1 MAHSTTHISR
11 RKKQQWPA
19 YLMAVLLALAVPGM
33 GMAAPDFPEQEEVCS
48 FDAGREVRR
57 GASALNF
64 PTPVA
69 SSMLVNGA
77 LVWTAGSSAVPT
89 VKPGDT
95 ITLRGTGFG
104 AGPDIDFSKIMIGN
118 SRILETDLKMY
129 KQTLDIIAQVNYETM
144 ITHSTWPKDVLSWT
158 DTQVQFKVPV
168 HASKGPIRLQVQK
181 RTGYLNSLLHP
192 GQPHNVID
200 AQTKRIANDLGLF
213 KHKCDVVSTLSAE
226 TRAIVP
232 INVTV
237 SNSSF
242 TNLVTQG
249 RKIFWSYDYN
259 IGLAHKMRNLDWA
272 KIFSY
277 KTTDPI
283 TREPA
288 DPLKLFGAYKT
299 VAGEVPAE
307 AINDVSFNPYPMANP
322 IPGFLLLTP
331 QKTSGKT
338 KNTGWVG
345 YRTAESSHPYTG
357 NGAWAGF
364 NCASCHGYR
373 ISYEKAPGQHI
384 TKVFPGLPNPGW
396 SMKWTVLG
404 DKTGATTATFDGIV
418 AKEQGP
424 AWAPGEADID
434 KTTLLYY
441 MPAGTGEHNIVRNV
455 GEGSETDND
464 YQFSPITIPNIT
476 NHMPIRRPLS
486 HTESYVGF
494 EGSYI
499 HSEEPDGAMGSM
511 RADDLKA
518 LTAYMT
524 TLDGDDRDLINIG
537 VYRWLKSK
545 GKLEMQTGN
554 AALTEGQFVQAGWQ
568 SYPGVVAAVNQGKVA
583 YDRDCGSCHN
593 DNVGANTNERMF
605 RLDEVGRFFAPTIYQ
620 KDQASIRAAYL
631 RHMYW
636 VQSRG
641 LLSDGHVR
649 NLEDLVNPDRCTEG
663 SALYNQ
669 YYTLHPPVRPA
680 LGSPDQPAAWPDLNR
695 KGDVFRVYR
704 NTEYS
709 SNDPSTQRN
718 RFIERHKYFVKVDWD
733 STNYYWDYQ
742 KMRREYGPG
751 EIGTAQP
758 IGMPAAPHPWCTA
771 SAGEVDNTVQY
782 VLTR

>member
-1 MAHSTTHISR
+1 MTTRNRSVQGKGR
-11 RKKQQWPA
+11 AGQ
-19 YLMAVLLALAVPGM
+19 AVATALLPLLLAPGLAG
-33 GMAAPDFPEQEEVCS
+33 AAPSFPDQEQVCS
-48 FDAGREVRR
+48 YDAGREVQR

-64 PTPVA
+64 PAPSAT
-69 SSMLVNGA
+69 SMLVNGA
-77 LVWTAGSSAVPT
+77 LVWTAGSTAVPT

-95 ITLRGTGFG
+95 ITLRGSGFG

-118 SRILETDLKMY
+118 SRVLETDLKMY
-129 KQTLDIIAQVNYETM
+129 TQMLDLIAQVNYETM
-144 ITHSTWPKDVLSWT
+144 FTHSTWPRDIVSWT

-168 HASKGPIRLQVQK
+168 TASKGPIRLQVQK
-181 RTGYLNSLLHP
+181 RTGYLTSLLRP

-200 AQTKRIANDLGLF
+200 AQTKRIANDLGIF
-213 KHKCDVVSTLSAE
+213 QHKCDVVSTLSPE
-226 TRAIVP
+226 TKAIVP
-232 INVTV
+232 INVAV
-237 SNSSF
+237 SNGNFS
-242 TNLVTQG
+242 NLVTQG

-283 TREPA
+283 TREAA
-288 DPLKLFGAYKT
+288 DPAKLFGAYKT

-307 AINDVSFNPYPMANP
+307 AINDVAFDPYPMSNP

-331 QKTSGKT
+331 QKTKGNT

-345 YRTAESSHPYTG
+345 YRYAESSHPYTG
-357 NGAWAGF
+357 NGSWAGF

-373 ISYEKAPGQHI
+373 ISYEKAPGQQV
-384 TKVFPGLPNPGW
+384 TKVFPGLPNPSW

-424 AWAPGEADID
+424 SWAPGEADVD

-441 MPAGTGEHNIVRNV
+441 MPAGAGEHNVVRTV

-464 YQFSPITIPNIT
+464 YQFSPIAIPNVT
-476 NHMPIRRPLS
+476 NYMPIRRPLS

-524 TLDGDDRDLINIG
+524 TLDGDDKDLINTG
-537 VYRWLKSK
+537 LYRWLKSK
-545 GKLEMQTGN
+545 GKLAAQTGN
-554 AALTEGQFVQAGWQ
+554 AALSEGQFVQTGWQ
-568 SYPGVVAAVNQGKVA
+568 GYPGVVTAVNQGKTA
-583 YDRDCGSCHN
+583 FDRDCGSCHN
-593 DNVGANTNERMF
+593 DQVGANTNERMF
-605 RLDEVGRFFAPTIYQ
+605 RLDQVGRFFTPTIYQ
-620 KDQASIRAAYL
+620 KDQESIRANYL
-631 RHMYW
+631 RDMYW

-649 NLEDLVNPDRCTEG
+649 NLEDLVSPDRCTEG
-663 SALYNQ
+663 TALYNQ
-669 YYTLHPPVRPA
+669 YYTLHEPVRPA
-680 LGSPDQPAAWPDLNR
+680 LGSPDQPAPWPDLNR

-718 RFIERHKYFVKVDWD
+718 RFIERHKYFVKVPWD

-742 KMRREYGPG
+742 KMRREYGPA
-751 EIGTAQP
+751 EMGTAQP
-758 IGMPAAPHPWCTA
+758 IGLPAAPHPWCTA
-771 SAGEVDNTVQY
+771 SSGEVDATVQY
-782 VLTR
+782 VLTK

>member
-1 MAHSTTHISR
+1 MKTR
-11 RKKQQWPA
+11 NVVKRGLP
-19 YLMAVLLALAVPGM
+19 LLAGLLWLPVAH
-33 GMAAPDFPEQEEVCS
+33 AAPSFPDQEKACS
-48 FDAGREVRR
+48 FDANRELQR
-57 GASALNF
+57 ALSAANF
-64 PTPVA
+64 AQPVA
-69 SSMLVNGA
+69 TSMLVNGVQ
-77 LVWTAGSSAVPT
+77 VWTAGSTAVPT
-89 VKPGDT
+89 IKPGDV
-95 ITLRGTGFG
+95 ITLRGSGFG
-104 AGPDIDFSKIMIGN
+104 AGPDVDFSKVMIGN
-118 SRILETDLKMY
+118 SRVLETDLRMFN
-129 KQTLDIIAQVNYETM
+129 QLLDVIAQVNYEVG
-144 ITHSTWPKDVLSWT
+144 ITHSTWNKDVVSWT

-168 HASKGPIRLQVQK
+168 TVSKGPLRLQVQK
-181 RTGYLNSLLHP
+181 RTGYLTSLLRP

-200 AQTKRIANDLGLF
+200 AQTKRITSDLW
-213 KHKCDVVSTLSAE
+213 KHKCDVVSTLSA
-226 TRAIVP
+226 TTKAITP
-232 INVTV
+232 IPVTV
-237 SNSSF
+237 SNTNF
-242 TNLVTQG
+242 ANLVTQG
-249 RKIFWSYDYN
+249 RKIFWAYDYN
-259 IGLAHKMRNLDWA
+259 IGLAHKMRELDWA
-272 KIFSY
+272 KIFAY

-283 TREPA
+283 TRQPA
-288 DPLKLFGAYKT
+288 DPRKLFGAYKT

-307 AINDVSFNPYPMANP
+307 AINDVAFNPYPMSNP
-322 IPGFLLLTP
+322 IPGFLLVTP
-331 QKTSGKT
+331 QKTSGNT

-357 NGAWAGF
+357 SGAWAGF

-373 ISYEKAPGQHI
+373 ISYEKTPTTKV
-384 TKVFPGLPNPGW
+384 TKVFPGLPNPEW

-404 DKTGATTATFDGIV
+404 DKAGATTATFEGIV
-418 AKEQGP
+418 ASEEGP
-424 AWAPGEADID
+424 SWMPGAADID

-441 MPAGTGEHNIVRNV
+441 MPAGAGEHNIVRKV

-464 YQFSPITIPNIT
+464 YQFSPIVIPNVT
-476 NHMPIRRPLS
+476 NHMPIRRSLS

-524 TLDGDDRDLINIG
+524 TLDADDKDLINVG
-537 VYRWLKSK
+537 LYRWLKWR
-545 GKLEMQTGN
+545 GKLGAQTGN
-554 AALTEGQFVQAGWQ
+554 AALSEGQFVQAGWQ
-568 SYPGVVAAVNQGKVA
+568 AYPGVVAEVNKGKGA

-593 DNVGANTNERMF
+593 DNVGANSNERMF
-605 RLDEVGRFFAPTIYQ
+605 RLDQVGRFFAPTIYQ
-620 KDQASIRAAYL
+620 KEMQSIRATYL
-631 RHMYW
+631 RDMYW
-636 VQSRG
+636 TQSRG

-669 YYTLHPPVRPA
+669 YYTIHAPVRPA

-733 STNYYWDYQ
+733 KDNYYWDYQ
-742 KMRREYGPG
+742 KMRREYGPAELG
-751 EIGTAQP
+751 SAQP
-758 IGMPAAPHPWCTA
+758 IGLPAAPHPWCSA
-771 SAGEVDNTVQY
+771 SGADIDSTVQY

>member
-1 MAHSTTHISR
+1 MTAR
-11 RKKQQWPA
+11 LFRC
-19 YLMAVLLALAVPGM
+19 AVALALLLQLPAAQ
-33 GMAAPDFPEQEEVCS
+33 AAPGFPEQEEVCR
-48 FDAGREVRR
+48 FDAARELLR

-64 PTPVA
+64 PAPAVD
-69 SSMLVNGA
+69 SLLVNGTLA
-77 LVWTAGSSAVPT
+77 WTAGAGAVPT
-89 VKPGDT
+89 LRPGDT
-95 ITLRGTGFG
+95 VTLRGRGFG
-104 AGPDIDFSKIMIGN
+104 SGPDVDFSKLMIGN
-118 SRILETDLKMY
+118 SRVLETDLKMFN
-129 KQTLDIIAQVNYETM
+129 QVLDVVAQVNYELPV
-144 ITHSTWPKDVLSWT
+144 THSTWSRDILSWS
-158 DTQVQFKVPV
+158 DSQVQFRVPA

-181 RTGYLNSLLHP
+181 RSGYLNSLLRP
-192 GQPHNVID
+192 GEPHHVID
-200 AQTKRIANDLGLF
+200 AQTRRVTFDLYP
-213 KHKCDVVSTLSAE
+213 HKCDVVSTLGE
-226 TRAIVP
+226 TRAITP
-232 INVTV
+232 INVNVVNTG
-237 SNSSF
+237 F
-242 TNLVTQG
+242 PNLVAQG
-249 RKIFWSYDYN
+249 RRIFWSYDFN

-288 DPLKLFGAYKT
+288 DPAKLFGAYKT

-307 AINDVSFNPYPMANP
+307 AINDVYFDPYPMANP
-322 IPGFLLLTP
+322 IPGFLLVSA
-331 QKTSGKT
+331 QKTKGMT

-345 YRTAESSHPYTG
+345 YRNAESSHPYTG

-373 ISYEKAPGQHI
+373 ISYEKAPGQQV
-384 TKVFPGLPNPGW
+384 TKVFPGLPNPEW

-404 DKTGATTATFDGIV
+404 DKAGATTATFDGIV

-424 AWAPGEADID
+424 SWAPGEADID

-441 MPAGTGEHNIVRNV
+441 MPAGAGEHNIVRNV

-464 YQFSPITIPNIT
+464 YQFSPIVIPNVT
-476 NHMPIRRPLS
+476 NHMPIRRSLS

-511 RADDLKA
+511 RAADLKA

-524 TLDGDDRDLINIG
+524 TLDADDKDLINIG
-537 VYRWLKSK
+537 LYRWLKWR
-545 GKLEMQTGN
+545 GKLAAQTGN
-554 AALTEGQFVQAGWQ
+554 AALGEGQFVQAGWQ
-568 SYPGVVAAVNQGKVA
+568 SYPGGVAEVNKGKA
-583 YDRDCGSCHN
+583 AFDRDCGSCHN
-593 DNVGANTNERMF
+593 DHVGANSNERMF

-620 KDQASIRAAYL
+620 KDQQSIRVAFL
-631 RHMYW
+631 RNMYW
-636 VQSRG
+636 TQSRG

-649 NLEDLVNPDRCTEG
+649 NLEDLVHPERCSEG
-663 SALYNQ
+663 SPLYNQ

-704 NTEYS
+704 NREYS
-709 SNDPSTQRN
+709 SNDLSTQRN

-733 STNYYWDYQ
+733 PENYYWDYQ

-751 EIGTAQP
+751 ELGSAGP
-758 IGMPAAPHPWCTA
+758 IGLPAAPHPWCSTA
-771 SAGEVDNTVQY
+771 ADDVESTVQY